1 MADNRKSTITAK
13 VAEQIVE
20 YYQMALKALDMGNA
34 SNVLGSRQ
42 LKVSTIRWPSKPSTW
57 ATLATFLGADNLR
70 LVSSSMLVY

>member
-42 LKVSTIRWPSKPSTW
+42 LKVGFKFHVVLLTILYSHFQKQYYVLEGP
-57 ATLATFLGADNLR
+57 
-70 LVSSSMLVY
+70 